1 MRGNLDRGSALTSVD
16 RERASAREFECDDY
30 GQPVNSISS
39 TQMSNF
45 AFFSLTWNWMP

>member
-1 MRGNLDRGSALTSVD
+1 MRGNSDRGSALTSVD
-16 RERASAREFECDDY
+16 RERASAREADATDY
-30 GQPVNSISS
+30 GQPVNWISS